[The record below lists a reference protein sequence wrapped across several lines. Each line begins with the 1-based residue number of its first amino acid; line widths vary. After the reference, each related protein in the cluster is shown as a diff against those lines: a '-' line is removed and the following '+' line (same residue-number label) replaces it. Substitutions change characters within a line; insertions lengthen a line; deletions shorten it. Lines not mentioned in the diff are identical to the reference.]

1 MGAPRRDIMACAQS
15 PKPETAR
22 PALPARDRAPCLA
35 ASKKHAGRS
44 VAELAT
50 AGGRILRCPCG
61 TSLRTR
67 RLPAAVICRMP
78 CRCGISDESVGPAR
92 VTNPRAQDRRRRD
105 LITTFLSALAPFEVN
120 DLTQVMV
127 RRAAELT
134 VAAEVVRA
142 GMLTGNQNDIAGLIK
157 LENAARRAVLAL
169 GLKIEAPKTPRGLR
183 FARERWAEQAKQARR
198 AKAAAIEPNMTE
210 SPDQ

>member
-1 MGAPRRDIMACAQS
+1 MLENAFAVRHGS
-15 PKPETAR
+15 E
-22 PALPARDRAPCLA
+22 
-35 ASKKHAGRS
+35 GRS
-44 VAELAT
+44 RANRHGSES
-50 AGGRILRCPCG
+50 PPP
-61 TSLRTR
+61 RTR
-67 RLPAAVICRMP
+67 SRATNDVRYLP
-78 CRCGISDESVGPAR
+78 R

-105 LITTFLSALAPFEVN
+105 LITTFLSALAPFGVN

-169 GLKIEAPKTPRGLR
+169 GLKGPNVKLAASLR
-183 FARERWAEQAKQARR
+183 TSELRRERWADQDRAK
-198 AKAAAIEPNMTE
+198 KAAAKAREATE
-210 SPDQ
+210 RNTIRSSPDVEEADE

>member
-1 MGAPRRDIMACAQS
+1 ML
-15 PKPETAR
+15 EN
-22 PALPARDRAPCLA
+22 
-35 ASKKHAGRS
+35 ASAIRHGSEGRS
-44 VAELAT
+44 RASRHGSES
-50 AGGRILRCPCG
+50 PPP
-61 TSLRTR
+61 RTR
-67 RLPAAVICRMP
+67 SRATNDVRYLP
-78 CRCGISDESVGPAR
+78 R

-105 LITTFLSALAPFEVN
+105 LITTFLSALAPFGMN

-169 GLKIEAPKTPRGLR
+169 GLKVEAPKTPRGLQR
-183 FARERWAEQAKQARR
+183 ARERWAQAEEAHR
-198 AKAAAIEPNMTE
+198 AASEVAAKPANTEPPNGTTAE
-210 SPDQ
+210 